1 MLEGGANWSACGNHY
16 GGYNVILGNWRGP
29 PRGREGEDV
38 AESKTDSGV
47 EVQGDGTATASVV
60 TKYILIKIP
69 LLVIN
74 SELVD
79 LCVSGRS
86 GPEWWPAD

>member
-1 MLEGGANWSACGNHY
+1 M
-16 GGYNVILGNWRGP
+16 
-29 PRGREGEDV
+29 
-38 AESKTDSGV
+38 

-79 LCVSGRS
+79 LCDSGRS
-86 GPEWWPAD
+86 GPEW